1 MKLIKLGAAYI
12 NMDLVTDVWVDD
24 DQVTVFLAVPV
35 MYTPIPFHGTTTAT
49 TTREIRFMGVEAAA
63 LLAWLEN
70 QAAVEDITPDG
81 YERRTTAVRHGPP
94 SVLVVQDYEATDD
107 SPS

>member
-70 QAAVEDITPDG
+70 QASVEDITPDG
-81 YERRTTAVRHGPP
+81 YEGHLTVVRHPQP
-94 SVLVVQDYEATDD
+94 SMGGVQDYEATDD

>member
-1 MKLIKLGAAYI
+1 
-12 NMDLVTDVWVDD
+12 
-24 DQVTVFLAVPV
+24 
-35 MYTPIPFHGTTTAT
+35 
-49 TTREIRFMGVEAAA
+49 MGVEAAA

-81 YERRTTAVRHGPP
+81 YEGHLTVVRHPQP
-94 SVLVVQDYEATDD
+94 SMGGVQDYEATDD